1 MKKLPRC
8 VFALAIC
15 AGAVVPAQAQQN
27 SCAGQ
32 ETADVQFEART
43 FPAQKIGDAVLFHA
57 GMYVDADGAPNAY
70 GPHNRGLDFTANAVR
85 GGKSL
90 SVALHPDGRPVI
102 QRSGRF
108 KGFYVSTTSLHNAAG
123 SPTTP
128 GTYVDARKIPY
139 IVLPPEFMNQFG
151 VALGDLAMVTNRR
164 NGKTSFAIFADVGP
178 RGKIGE
184 GSVALAHALG
194 VNDDP
199 RHGGTGNSSIAYLV
213 FPKSGLGP
221 GKLRSANE
229 IRKSALRA
237 FRRWGGARRLRACS
251 NQELSQQGHIR
262 Q

>member
-8 VFALAIC
+8 LFAAIIC
-15 AGAVVPAQAQQN
+15 FDAMVPACAQQN
-27 SCAGQ
+27 SCASSQ
-32 ETADVQFEART
+32 AVEVQFEAGT
-43 FPAQKIGDAVLFHA
+43 FPAQKIGDAVLFQS

-70 GPHNRGLDFTANAVR
+70 GPNNRGLDFTANALR
-85 GGKSL
+85 GGKFL
-90 SVALHPDGRPVI
+90 SVATHPDGKPVI

-123 SPTTP
+123 SPTSP

-139 IVLPPEFMNQFG
+139 IVLPPEFMKQFG
-151 VALGDLAMVTNRR
+151 VALGDMAMVTNLK

-194 VNDDP
+194 INDDP
-199 RHGGTGNSSIAYLV
+199 RHGGASSSIAYLV

-221 GKLRSANE
+221 DKLRSARE
-229 IRKSALRA
+229 IKTSASRA

-251 NQELSQQGHIR
+251 DRELALIGKR
-262 Q
+262 PR